1 MFLIKKCKL
10 MFLFVMVCT
19 LPSIAVS
26 MEEVPSEVTLFKNVL
41 VFNGVDEELQDVD
54 VLIVK
59 NKIAMIAENIP
70 TTGTYELDTE
80 KDFYQEVINPIGVSY
95 RGGYTVLRKNLKGK
109 KKKAKVAVTVI
120 DGGGRTL
127 MPGIIGGHEHVGIP
141 VSPGELTGPD
151 YDWQYIAAASASG
164 AKFYLDRGWTTLREA
179 GGPSEGLRRAI
190 DQGLIPGPRI
200 YTAMQ
205 YISQTSGHGDM
216 RSGYAAPHPNDLPTE
231 PWVNQ
236 EFFRL
241 ADGVPEV
248 RRAVRE
254 SLRRGAVHIK
264 VMAGGGISS
273 QYDPLHTMQ
282 YSVEEL
288 RAAVDAA
295 ADWGTYVMV
304 HAYTDETVQR
314 AIEAGVKVIEH
325 GQLITEETAKLM
337 AENDVWLSIQ
347 IAFLGE
353 EPTPEQVALFG
364 EVTAAKFRKVQ
375 QGVATAISYA
385 EKYGVKIAFGTDLF
399 GPRLPEI
406 TKEFTYRQKYFS
418 NVEILRQATSIN
430 GELLQLTGPLN
441 PLCRRPTRRDQKGRL
456 CRYSSHRRQSHRKAG
471 VAHRSVEYPRDHE
484 GR

>member
-1 MFLIKKCKL
+1 MSWFSTVWRNK
-10 MFLFVMVCT
+10 
-19 LPSIAVS
+19 
-26 MEEVPSEVTLFKNVL
+26 
-41 VFNGVDEELQDVD
+41 LQDVD
-54 VLIVK
+54 VLVVGNTIQTV
-59 NKIAMIAENIP
+59 AGDIP
-70 TTGTYELDTE
+70 KTGTYELDAHTG
-80 KDFYQEVINPIGVSY
+80 FYKEVVPAIGPAY
-95 RGGYTVLRKNLKGK
+95 RAGYTILRKHLKGENE
-109 KKKAKVAVTVI
+109 KVQVPVTVI

-127 MPGIIGGHEHVGIP
+127 MPGIIGGHEHVGLP
-141 VSPGELTGPD
+141 VAPGELTGPD
-151 YDWQYIAAASASG
+151 YDWQYLAAASASG
-164 AKFYLDRGWTTLREA
+164 AKFYLDHGWTTLRET

-205 YISQTSGHGDM
+205 FISQTSGHGDM

-264 VMAGGGISS
+264 VHAGGGIAS
-273 QYDPLHTMQ
+273 QYDPIHTMQ
-282 YSVEEL
+282 YSVEEM

-337 AENDVWLSIQ
+337 AEKDIWLSIQ

-364 EVTAAKFRKVQ
+364 EVTAAKFRRVQ
-375 QGVATAISYA
+375 KGVATAIGYA
-385 EKYGVKIAFGTDLF
+385 EKYGVKIAFGTDLY

-418 NVEILRQATSIN
+418 NIEILRQATSVN

-441 PLCRRPTRRDQKGRL
+441 PYADGPL
-456 CRYSSHRRQSHRKAG
+456 G
-471 VAHRSVEYPRDHE
+471 VIKKDAYADILLIDGNPIEKLELLTDPANILVIMKDGKVYKNTLE
-484 GR
+484 